1 MDPYDP
7 CPASPSGQPG
17 FGGHIWTQES
27 LNLPRYI
34 AASIQKLG
42 SPSVLAIIRST
53 VQKISNS
60 GRFACCAVRVQSSA
74 DKSWSELQVLVPY
87 CLIWEKSPSPAMLF
101 EALFSAEGRKS
112 GSLCCTADACIPD
125 AKIASEASYR
135 LRGAGFWALLLS
147 QAQLAT
153 DPAKTTAVSIVMQD
167 QSCSYRSACCRI
179 GQHSALLLWEG

>member
-17 FGGHIWTQES
+17 FGGHIWTQEN
-27 LNLPRYI
+27 LNLPRFI

-42 SPSVLAIIRST
+42 SPAVLAIIRAT
-53 VQKISNS
+53 VQKVSNS
-60 GRFACCAVRVQSSA
+60 GRFACCAVRVQSTA

-125 AKIASEASYR
+125 AKIVRTMPESIEMGMKRAASVDDCIQAPKRVRAPSR
-135 LRGAGFWALLLS
+135 LQKL
-147 QAQLAT
+147 
-153 DPAKTTAVSIVMQD
+153 PTT
-167 QSCSYRSACCRI
+167 
-179 GQHSALLLWEG
+179 